1 MAQLAID
8 IGGTFTDVVIEHEGR
23 YYMTKHLT
31 THIDPT
37 DAVMSSL
44 DEVMQKADIRSE
56 DLEIIIHGTTLATN
70 AIIERSGAKIALIT
84 TEGHRDILA
93 MGFENR
99 FEQYDVNIDNPEPLI
114 PRHLR
119 LPVRERMNF
128 QGNVLLEL
136 DIGSLNAAID
146 IIEHESVESVAV
158 GFLHAYANASHE
170 LRVKEMLKKRLPDI
184 SVSLS
189 STVCPEIREYE
200 RLSTTCANAY
210 VLPMMK
216 RYLSRLDRLIR
227 EAGCVCPF
235 LLMTSGGGL
244 TTLETATEFP
254 IRLVESG
261 PVGGTILAAHLAR
274 RLQYDRVLSFDM
286 GGTTA
291 KICLIDDGQPRYSR
305 SFEVDRRYR
314 FKKGSGLPVR
324 IPVIEMVEI
333 GAGGGSIAQV
343 DHLKRIQIGPESAGS
358 DPGPAGYSRGGTKA
372 TVTDADIVLGRLDP
386 HYFAGGQIRL
396 DTEAA
401 INAVMQSVA
410 NPLGLSVPQAA
421 FGISEIVDENM
432 SSAARSHAAE
442 SGLDLSR
449 RTLIA
454 YGGAAPLH
462 ATRVMRKL
470 NLERIII
477 PFGAGVGSAIGFL
490 LAPISYE
497 VVRSQYLRMS
507 SFKSSLVQEVISEMR
522 QEAQSVVIPA
532 ARGNPL
538 VESASAY
545 MRYVGQGYEVSV
557 PFDPENYDFHILM
570 DSFNSSYRMLYGR
583 LTPDSDV
590 EVLSWTLTMSTKI
603 TDEERGR
610 NNSSLTNWNMDA
622 PKVQFFDGDKYVSAA
637 RIERTQIGKWVRVNG
652 PALIVEDHTTT
663 AVPSNF
669 YAFTNGNGDL
679 VIERGDSWTV

>member
-1 MAQLAID
+1 MARLAID
-8 IGGTFTDVVIEHEGR
+8 IGGTFTDVVVEHEGHH
-23 YYMTKHLT
+23 YTTKQLT
-31 THIDPT
+31 TRMDPT
-37 DAVMSSL
+37 VAVMSGL
-44 DEVMQKADIRSE
+44 NEVMQKADMSSE

-70 AIIERSGAKIALIT
+70 AIIERNGAKTALIT
-84 TEGHRDILA
+84 TAGHRDILA
-93 MGFENR
+93 MGLENR

-128 QGNVLLEL
+128 RGNVLLEL

-146 IIEHESVESVAV
+146 VIEHESVESVAV

-170 LRVKEMLKKRLPDI
+170 SYVNELLKRRLPDV

-189 STVCPEIREYE
+189 SAVCPEIREYE

-216 RYLSRLDRLIR
+216 RYLSRLNRLLR
-227 EAGCVCPF
+227 EAGCICPF

-244 TTLETATEFP
+244 TTLETAAEFP

-261 PVGGTILAAHLAR
+261 PVGGTMLAAHLAR
-274 RLQYDRVLSFDM
+274 KLQYDRVLSFDM

-291 KICLIDDGQPRYSR
+291 KICLIDDGEPRYSR

-314 FKKGSGLPVR
+314 FKKGSGLPIR

-333 GAGGGSIAQV
+333 GAGGGSIALV
-343 DHLKRIQIGPESAGS
+343 DNLKRIRIGPESAGS

-401 INAVMQSVA
+401 VSAVTQSVA
-410 NPLGLSVPQAA
+410 NPLEFSVPQAA

-432 SSAARSHAAE
+432 SSAARNHAAE

-462 ATRVMRKL
+462 AARVMRKL

-497 VVRSQYLRMS
+497 VVRSRYLRMS
-507 SFKSSLVQEVISEMR
+507 SFKSSLVQGIISEMR

-538 VESASAY
+538 VESTSAY

-557 PFDPENYDFHILM
+557 SFDSENYDFHALM

-583 LTPDSDV
+583 LIPDSDV
-590 EVLSWTLTMSTKI
+590 EVLSWTLTVSTKI
-603 TDEERGR
+603 TDEERR
-610 NNSSLTNWNMDA
+610 RHNFPLTNLDIDT
-622 PKVQFFDGDKYVSAA
+622 PKVQLFDEDKYVSAA
-637 RIERTQIGKWVRVNG
+637 RIERSRIGKWVRVNG
-652 PALIVEDHTTT
+652 PALIVEDQTTT
-663 AVPSNF
+663 VVPKKF
-669 YAFTNGNGDL
+669 YAFANGNGDL
-679 VIERGDSWTV
+679 VIERGDS

>member
-1 MAQLAID
+1 MARLAID
-8 IGGTFTDVVIEHEGR
+8 IGGTFTDVVVEHER
-23 YYMTKHLT
+23 HHYTTKQLT
-31 THIDPT
+31 THMDPT
-37 DAVMSSL
+37 VAVMSGL
-44 DEVMQKADIRSE
+44 NEVMQKADMSSE

-70 AIIERSGAKIALIT
+70 AIIERNGAKSALIT
-84 TEGHRDILA
+84 TAGHRDILA

-119 LPVRERMNF
+119 LPVRERMNSR
-128 QGNVLLEL
+128 GDVLLEL

-170 LRVKEMLKKRLPDI
+170 LHVNELLQRRLPDV

-189 STVCPEIREYE
+189 SAVCPEIREYE

-216 RYLSRLDRLIR
+216 RYLSRLNRLLR
-227 EAGCVCPF
+227 EAGCSCPF

-244 TTLETATEFP
+244 TTLETAAEFP

-261 PVGGTILAAHLAR
+261 PVGGAMLAAYLAR
-274 RLQYDRVLSFDM
+274 KLQYDRVLSFDM

-291 KICLIDDGQPRYSR
+291 KICLIDDGEPRYSR

-314 FKKGSGLPVR
+314 FKKGSGLPIR

-333 GAGGGSIAQV
+333 GAGGGSMALV
-343 DHLKRIQIGPESAGS
+343 DNLKRIQIGPESAGS

-401 INAVMQSVA
+401 VSAVTQSVA
-410 NPLGLSVPQAA
+410 NPLELSVPQAA

-462 ATRVMRKL
+462 AARVMRKL

-497 VVRSQYLRMS
+497 VVRSRYLRMS
-507 SFKSSLVQEVISEMR
+507 SFKSSLVQEIISDMR

-538 VESASAY
+538 VESTSAY
-545 MRYVGQGYEVSV
+545 MRYVGQGYEISVS
-557 PFDPENYDFHILM
+557 FDSENYDFRALM

-583 LTPDSDV
+583 LIPDSDV
-590 EVLSWTLTMSTKI
+590 EVLSWTLTVSTKV
-603 TDEERGR
+603 TDEERRR
-610 NNSSLTNWNMDA
+610 NNFPLTNLDMDA
-622 PKVQFFDGDKYVSAA
+622 PKVQLFDEDKYVSAA
-637 RIERTQIGKWVRVNG
+637 RIERSRIGKWVRVNG
-652 PALIVEDHTTT
+652 PALIVEDQTTT
-663 AVPSNF
+663 VVPRNF
-669 YAFTNGNGDL
+669 YAFANGNGDL
-679 VIERGDSWTV
+679 VLERGDS